1 MTCERGCC
9 PSPAEHY
16 RSLAFY
22 STGDGTVHRREK
34 QLAKDRDAYK
44 RLREDGLQPPRLDG
58 CDLIERVATTK
69 EEVEQ
74 GSIRRSSW
82 EARDK

>member
-16 RSLAFY
+16 RSLSFY
-22 STGDGTVHRREK
+22 SVGEGTVHKREK

-44 RLREDGLQPPRLDG
+44 RLRENGTQPARLDG
-58 CDLIERVATTK
+58 CARIEQVASTK
-69 EEVEQ
+69 EEVEH
-74 GSIRRSSW
+74 GHSLRTH
-82 EARDK
+82 